1 MAPRSPVTA
10 PPAQP
15 PRYGL
20 LVALG
25 SSTGAMRWEGGVDW
39 KPEQCGASG
48 IVDLSCEG
56 NPSPD
61 SVLVNQDN
69 AAADP
74 WVVFA
79 EAGCSTFGFMARD
92 FGAEARRQL
101 EATRSYQVAHELWR
115 GDLGT
120 VTTKL
125 SDGNQVTDEPSSI
138 KNALG
143 YLEAAIADCSQGR
156 RGAIHMSP
164 QALIHAV
171 GQYLLE
177 RDSSGQWI
185 TPLGTL
191 VIADAGYDG
200 SDADGQL
207 PGDSQWMWGS
217 TMPQVLLSPVDVNP
231 PDIDS
236 ARLIQAAAVDR
247 SINLVHVTAQ
257 QLALVQLDPCCLFG
271 AELDIATDPTS
282 VS

>member
-25 SSTGAMRWEGGVDW
+25 SSTGTVRWEGGVDW

-48 IVDLSCEG
+48 ISLDDCGSYEADSLS
-56 NPSPD
+56 
-61 SVLVNQDN
+61 NQEN
-69 AAADP
+69 AEADP
-74 WVVFA
+74 WVVYA
-79 EAGCSTFGFMARD
+79 QAGCSTFGFAARD

-101 EATRSYQVAHELWR
+101 EATRSYQIAHELWR
-115 GDLGT
+115 GDLSSATG
-120 VTTKL
+120 KL
-125 SDGNQVTDEPSSI
+125 VDGDPVTDEPSSI
-138 KNALG
+138 KVALG
-143 YLEAAIADCSQGR
+143 YLEAALASCAQGR
-156 RGAIHMSP
+156 RVAIHMSP

-177 RDSSGQWI
+177 RDNSGQWI
-185 TPLGTL
+185 TPLGSL

-200 SDADGQL
+200 SDADGEL

-231 PDIDS
+231 PDIDA
-236 ARLIQAAAVDR
+236 ARQIQVAAMDR
-247 SINLVHVTAQ
+247 STNDVLVTAQ
-257 QLALVQLDPCCLFG
+257 QLALVQYDPCCLFG
-271 AELDIATDPTS
+271 AELDIATDPTT